1 MARAADPPRAPV
13 RGEIMPAFLRKPV
26 LSDRGD
32 GQTLAESGRGTGFM
46 NDMAKAPVIARPI
59 PFIDLQAQRRRLGRA
74 IEEGMERVLAHGQFI
89 MGPEVAEFE
98 AKMAAFCGAPH
109 VISCANGTDA
119 LKLALRAHGIGA
131 GDAVIVPG
139 FSFSASAEAVVI
151 VGAAPVFCDVLEDS
165 FNIDP
170 ASVAKAAAAA
180 RRAGFHPKAVMT
192 VDLFGLPADY
202 PAIEAVAASE
212 GLIVVS
218 DAAQSFGAS
227 LNGIDVGNF
236 GAITATSFFPSKP
249 LGAYGDGGC
258 LFTADAEA
266 ASLLRSLRQHGEGK
280 DRYDNVRI
288 GVNSRLDSLQ
298 AAVLLAKLSIFAEE
312 IEQRQL
318 IAARYNEALADV
330 VEVPRVTNS
339 ARSVWAQYTIKL
351 ANRDKVQAR
360 LKAEGVPTAVYYPR
374 SLHQQPAYLD
384 FPEADGG
391 LPVAES
397 LSRRVLSLPF
407 HPYLDAAT
415 QDYIVNKLRA
425 AIAAP

>member
-1 MARAADPPRAPV
+1 M
-13 RGEIMPAFLRKPV
+13 
-26 LSDRGD
+26 
-32 GQTLAESGRGTGFM
+32 GFM
-46 NDMAKAPVIARPI
+46 NDMAKAPVITRPI
-59 PFIDLQAQRRRLGRA
+59 PFIDLQAQRQRLGRA

-119 LKLALRAHGIGA
+119 LKLALRAHGVGA

-139 FSFSASAEAVVI
+139 FSFSASAEAV
-151 VGAAPVFCDVLEDS
+151 FCDVQEDS

-212 GLIVVS
+212 GLVVVS

-227 LNGIDVGNF
+227 LNGVNVGNF

-258 LFTADAEA
+258 L
-266 ASLLRSLRQHGEGK
+266 
-280 DRYDNVRI
+280 
-288 GVNSRLDSLQ
+288 
-298 AAVLLAKLSIFAEE
+298 
-312 IEQRQL
+312 
-318 IAARYNEALADV
+318 
-330 VEVPRVTNS
+330 
-339 ARSVWAQYTIKL
+339 
-351 ANRDKVQAR
+351 
-360 LKAEGVPTAVYYPR
+360 
-374 SLHQQPAYLD
+374 
-384 FPEADGG
+384 
-391 LPVAES
+391 
-397 LSRRVLSLPF
+397 
-407 HPYLDAAT
+407 
-415 QDYIVNKLRA
+415 
-425 AIAAP
+425 